1 MLEMKCQ
8 KPSLEPLKSARR
20 GSRHSRSMSDP
31 HKRVELDGLQVS
43 PVSSNRGKKDLEAM
57 EGVIELK
64 KQFSNNKLE
73 SSLKQEILQLE
84 KRLQEQ
90 FMVRMALEKAL
101 GYGLSSHDAYN
112 ESPEPKNQPAKQLIR
127 DIAVLELEVVYLEQH
142 LLSLYRKAFEQ
153 QISLVS
159 PTMKNGKIKASPCMP
174 RGEPVEVANDTKTKN
189 GPSVDFNQL
198 QVPRHSILY
207 PLKESDT
214 CGVAEKL
221 LDSGIYRT
229 DSSLSQRSA
238 YYPTRSSPPM
248 KSEANDARLYFS
260 QPLSFMESSTSS
272 VTSLAEHLG
281 TRIADH
287 VPETP
292 NRITEDMVKC
302 MSTIYCKI
310 SDPPLVHHEISYS
323 PISSFSSPSAFSP
336 EEQFD
341 MWSAQCQKVSP
352 SDAKLYNPFHVEG
365 LKEFSG
371 PYSMMVEIPSICRE
385 KHMMNGIDDRLK
397 IYKSLVCR
405 LKDVDP
411 KKMKHEEKLAFW
423 INIYNALALL
433 VYGIPQ
439 SSAKRMSLILKA
451 AYNVG
456 GHTISADMIQSSI
469 LGCRTPRPGQ
479 VDLSLSNLYNFLMW
493 LWMFFSS
500 RTKFRAGDERLAYC
514 ITQPEPLL
522 HFALCS
528 GSHSDPAVRVYT
540 PKRVFQE
547 LELAKEEYIQ
557 ATLGIRNDQKLLM
570 PKLIESFAKDS
581 GLSSFGVVE
590 MIQHFAPKSVGDTMQ
605 RYLQGKSRKIVEWAP
620 HNFAFRYL
628 LSNDLV
634 K

>member
-8 KPSLEPLKSARR
+8 NSSLEPLKSARR
-20 GSRHSRSMSDP
+20 CSRHSRSMSDP

-43 PVSSNRGKKDLEAM
+43 LSSTNRGKKDLEVM

-101 GYGLSSHDAYN
+101 GYGFSPHDAYN

-127 DIAVLELEVVYLEQH
+127 EIAVLELEVVYLEQH
-142 LLSLYRKAFEQ
+142 LLSLYRKAFDQ
-153 QISLVS
+153 QISSVS
-159 PTMKNGKIKASPCMP
+159 PAMKNGKIKASPCMP
-174 RGEPVEVANDTKTKN
+174 KGGAVEVAENTKTKN
-189 GPSVDFNQL
+189 GSSVDFNQL
-198 QVPRHSILY
+198 QVPQNSVLY

-248 KSEANDARLYFS
+248 KSETNDARLYFS
-260 QPLSFMESSTSS
+260 QPLSFMESATSS

-292 NRITEDMVKC
+292 NMITEDM
-302 MSTIYCKI
+302 
-310 SDPPLVHHEISYS
+310 
-323 PISSFSSPSAFSP
+323 
-336 EEQFD
+336 
-341 MWSAQCQKVSP
+341 
-352 SDAKLYNPFHVEG
+352 
-365 LKEFSG
+365 
-371 PYSMMVEIPSICRE
+371 
-385 KHMMNGIDDRLK
+385 
-397 IYKSLVCR
+397 
-405 LKDVDP
+405 
-411 KKMKHEEKLAFW
+411 
-423 INIYNALALL
+423 ALL

-479 VDLSLSNLYNFLMW
+479 V
-493 LWMFFSS
+493 
-500 RTKFRAGDERLAYC
+500 
-514 ITQPEPLL
+514 
-522 HFALCS
+522 
-528 GSHSDPAVRVYT
+528 RVYT

-547 LELAKEEYIQ
+547 LDLAKEEYIQ

-581 GLSSFGVVE
+581 GLSPFGVVE
-590 MIQHFAPKSVGDTMQ
+590 MIQHFAPKNVSETMQ
-605 RYLQGKSRKIVEWAP
+605 RYLQGKCRKIVEWTP
-620 HNFAFRYL
+620 HNFTFRCL
-628 LSNDLV
+628 LSNELV

>member
-8 KPSLEPLKSARR
+8 NSSLEPLKSARR
-20 GSRHSRSMSDP
+20 CSRHSRSMSDP
-31 HKRVELDGLQVS
+31 HRRVELDGLQVS
-43 PVSSNRGKKDLEAM
+43 LSSTNRGKKDLEVM

-73 SSLKQEILQLE
+73 ISLKQEILQLE

-101 GYGLSSHDAYN
+101 GYGFSPHDAYN

-127 DIAVLELEVVYLEQH
+127 EIAVLELEVVYLEQH
-142 LLSLYRKAFEQ
+142 LLSLYRKAFDQ
-153 QISLVS
+153 QISSVS
-159 PTMKNGKIKASPCMP
+159 PAMKNGKIKASPCMP
-174 RGEPVEVANDTKTKN
+174 KGGAVEVAENTKTKN
-189 GPSVDFNQL
+189 GSSVDFNQL
-198 QVPRHSILY
+198 QVPQNSVLY

-238 YYPTRSSPPM
+238 YYPTRSSPPV
-248 KSEANDARLYFS
+248 KSETNDARLYFS
-260 QPLSFMESSTSS
+260 QPLSFMESATSS

-292 NRITEDMVKC
+292 NMITEDMVKC

-385 KHMMNGIDDRLK
+385 KHMMNGIDDMLK
-397 IYKSLVCR
+397 TYKSLVCR

-423 INIYNALALL
+423 INIYNALVMHALL

-456 GHTISADMIQSSI
+456 GHTVSADMIQSSI

-479 VDLSLSNLYNFLMW
+479 W

-500 RTKFRAGDERLAYC
+500 KTKFRAGDERLAYC

-547 LELAKEEYIQ
+547 LDLAKEEYIQ

-581 GLSSFGVVE
+581 GLSPFGVVE
-590 MIQHFAPKSVGDTMQ
+590 MIQHFAPKNVSETMQ
-605 RYLQGKSRKIVEWAP
+605 RYLQGKSRKIVEWTP
-620 HNFAFRYL
+620 HNFTFRCL
-628 LSNDLV
+628 LSNELV